1 MKLIIRYNDIGQSL
15 GKENEMNR
23 SKNWMRGLV
32 VLGGA
37 VWLLTVPFSAMAA
50 KPELKGKFEILKDEP
65 STHQPGKV
73 RVMEFADFYCPHCH
87 HFEETGVPLLLK
99 EFGNKVE
106 VTMVGFPVIP
116 GKLPTAFDMYE
127 QAKMMGKGD
136 QMKAI
141 LFRTIHKDKVDGVL
155 DRSIRALLI
164 KEAGLDVT
172 TFEAGLESGK
182 PAKLFEEGRR
192 WGERIKVSSTP
203 SLLLDGNI
211 KVDGANMTPENVV
224 IIIRSILEADAKK

>member
-1 MKLIIRYNDIGQSL
+1 MNGRTMSIWTCVLVAVGAIGFVHAPVSA
-15 GKENEMNR
+15 
-23 SKNWMRGLV
+23 
-32 VLGGA
+32 A
-37 VWLLTVPFSAMAA
+37 VD

-65 STHQPGKV
+65 STHQAGKV
-73 RVMEFADFYCPHCH
+73 KAIEFADFYCPHCH

-116 GKLPTAFDMYE
+116 GKLPTPFDMYE
-127 QAKMMGKGD
+127 QAKLMGKGD
-136 QMKAI
+136 QMKAV
-141 LFRTIHKDKVDGVL
+141 LFRIIHKEKLDGVL
-155 DRSIRALLI
+155 DRSIRAMLI
-164 KEAGLDVT
+164 REVGLDVN
-172 TFEAGLESGK
+172 TFEMGMESGK

-192 WGERIKVSSTP
+192 LGERIKVSSTP

-211 KVDGANMTPENVV
+211 KVDGANMTPENVI

>member
-1 MKLIIRYNDIGQSL
+1 MNGRTLSM
-15 GKENEMNR
+15 GKFILMV
-23 SKNWMRGLV
+23 MGV
-32 VLGGA
+32 MGVFA
-37 VWLLTVPFSAMAA
+37 APFSAQAT

-73 RVMEFADFYCPHCH
+73 KVVAFADFYCPHCH

-106 VTMVGFPVIP
+106 ITMVGFPVIP
-116 GKLPTAFDMYE
+116 GKLPTPFDMYE
-127 QAKMMGKGD
+127 QAKLMGKGD
-136 QMKAI
+136 RMKEI

-155 DRSIRALLI
+155 DRSIRSLLI
-164 KEAGLDVT
+164 KEAGLDIT
-172 TFEAGLESGK
+172 AFEAGLESGK

-211 KVDGANMTPENVV
+211 KVDGANMTPENVITIV
-224 IIIRSILEADAKK
+224 RSILEADAKK